1 MVRMAGG
8 YTVVIMEWRDRIHSD
23 PKILS
28 GKPVVRGT
36 RLSVEFLLRLF
47 AAGWTDEQV
56 LENYP
61 NLSKDD
67 LLAVFAYAAE
77 TASEERGLAV
87 RQR

>member
-1 MVRMAGG
+1 
-8 YTVVIMEWRDRIHSD
+8 MEWRDRIHSD

>member
-1 MVRMAGG
+1 MD
-8 YTVVIMEWRDRIHSD
+8 WRDRIHSE

-36 RLSVEFLLRLF
+36 RLPVKFLLRLF
-47 AAGWTDEQV
+47 ASGWTEDRV
-56 LENYP
+56 LDNYR
-61 NLSKDD
+61 NLKGDD

-77 TASEERGLAV
+77 AAREERSLTL